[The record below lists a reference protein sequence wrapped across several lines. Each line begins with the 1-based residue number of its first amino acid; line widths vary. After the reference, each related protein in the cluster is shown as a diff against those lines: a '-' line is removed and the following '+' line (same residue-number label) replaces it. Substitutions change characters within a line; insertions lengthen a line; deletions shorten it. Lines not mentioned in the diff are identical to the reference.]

1 MGLFDMFKKNKS
13 CNNTK
18 PQVYTSE
25 VEYKGIQILIE
36 FNIEE
41 SKEHLLEDYN
51 VLQNEGIDKII
62 KDRFIPWFK
71 TDKFKDR
78 EDNLIYEGLKIY
90 GIVYCYG
97 MIDARYSPIQQQEM
111 AGQFTFFFESGN
123 EYTSDMLESTA
134 MEIYVLNG
142 KIVKVD
148 GYEV

>member
-1 MGLFDMFKKNKS
+1 MGLFDIFNKNKS
-13 CNNTK
+13 SNNTK
-18 PQVYTSE
+18 PQVYISE
-25 VEYKGIQILIE
+25 VEYKGIQIEIE

-41 SKEHLLEDYN
+41 SKEHLLEDYS

-62 KDRFIPWFK
+62 KERFIPWFK

-78 EDNLIYEGLKIY
+78 DDNLIYEDLKIY
-90 GIVYCYG
+90 DIVYCYG
-97 MIDARYSPIQQQEM
+97 MIDAKYSSSKTEEK
-111 AGQFTFFFESGN
+111 AGQFKFFFESGN
-123 EYTSDMLESTA
+123 KYTSDMLESTA

>member
-1 MGLFDMFKKNKS
+1 MGLFDMFKKNKT
-13 CNNTK
+13 NNNIK
-18 PQVYTSE
+18 PQIYISQ
-25 VEYKGIQILIE
+25 VEYDGIPIEIE
-36 FNIEE
+36 FNIDE
-41 SKEHLLEDYN
+41 SKEHLSEDYA

-78 EDNLIYEGLKIY
+78 DDNLIYEGLKIY
-90 GIVYCYG
+90 DIVYCYG
-97 MIDARYSPIQQQEM
+97 MIDAKYSSSTTEEK

>member
-1 MGLFDMFKKNKS
+1 MGLFDAFKKNKT
-13 CNNTK
+13 NNNIK
-18 PQVYTSE
+18 PQIYISQ
-25 VEYKGIQILIE
+25 VEYNGIPVEIE
-36 FNIEE
+36 FNIDE
-41 SKEHLLEDYN
+41 SKEHLSEDYA
-51 VLQNEGIDKII
+51 VLQKEGIDNII
-62 KDRFIPWFK
+62 RNRFIPWFK

-78 EDNLIYEGLKIY
+78 DDNLIYEGLKVY
-90 GIVYCYG
+90 SIVYCYC
-97 MIDARYSPIQQQEM
+97 MIDAKYSPSKTEEK